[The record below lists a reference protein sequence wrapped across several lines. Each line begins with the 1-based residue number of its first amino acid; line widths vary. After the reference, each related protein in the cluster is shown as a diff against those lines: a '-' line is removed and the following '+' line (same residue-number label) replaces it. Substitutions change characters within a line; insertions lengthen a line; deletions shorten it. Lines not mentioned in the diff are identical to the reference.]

1 MWYRGVAF
9 MRLHP
14 ARRRPI
20 ALSACCA
27 WFGCSA
33 FVTLVTLTPSA
44 WAEEPEP
51 EPARLSPSTPAQQAR
66 LTPPEDPRNT
76 PWDRIVALREP
87 TGRIVPRPL
96 DADEPFRFE
105 LDGEFQLRAQFQRAF
120 LLEPTTKDLGENPQ
134 LTGRSLG
141 QKAFVTGWLRATPR
155 VRIGPNVVV
164 TGQIDFPTGFVFG
177 DTTRGV
183 GADSAPRDNGGNL
196 GNYLVPRWL
205 YVDWRTKVG
214 LLRVG
219 QQPNHWGM
227 GILANDGDHPNL
239 FGDYRYG
246 QMAERVLFGTRPFGE
261 KSPFTVALAADLVYR
276 DNQARLSRGDV
287 AFQGVLAA
295 YYEKGPNQVGLF
307 AVARDQR
314 NTKDS
319 VPGVSEYRDRLQ
331 ILALDVAA
339 HGALPLPGH
348 RTGFAFGEV
357 EAAAIFG
364 RTNLLRDADTANDAW
379 PTRIASQA
387 LAARVGFVRGGTT
400 LVDDVAPEPAAPGVT
415 PKRISQMY
423 GSFVT
428 QVEVGYASGDANP
441 YDRTE
446 RRFTFDPNHKVGLV
460 LFDEV
465 LRWHTARAATAAADP
480 LLTNGARPTPGVD
493 LLPSNGGVFGAAYMN
508 PTAIF
513 RPEPWLDL
521 KAGALFAQTTADLVS
536 PYGVA
541 TKGKYT
547 NYRGGDPRSHDL
559 GVELDLGVEARH
571 RLPSGIVFQGG
582 AQAGVLFPGR
592 ALADANGTLPA
603 PTWVAVGRTGLQ
615 F

>member
-1 MWYRGVAF
+1 MWYPGVAF

-20 ALSACCA
+20 ALSAWSA
-27 WFGCSA
+27 WFGGSA
-33 FVTLVTLTPSA
+33 FVTLVALTPSA

-51 EPARLSPSTPAQQAR
+51 AAARLSPPSTPAQQAR
-66 LTPPEDPRNT
+66 LTPPEDPRKT

-120 LLEPTTKDLGENPQ
+120 LLEPTPKDLAENPQ

-164 TGQIDFPTGFVFG
+164 TGQIDFPTGFIFG

-214 LLRVG
+214 LLRIG

-246 QMAERVLFGTRPFGE
+246 QIAERVLFGTRPFGE
-261 KSPFTVALAADLVYR
+261 KEPVHR
-276 DNQARLSRGDV
+276 RPRRRPR
-287 AFQGVLAA
+287 
-295 YYEKGPNQVGLF
+295 PNQVGLF

-319 VPGVSEYRDRLQ
+319 IPGVSEYRDRLP
-331 ILALDVAA
+331 IS
-339 HGALPLPGH
+339 PLTSPPTARSRSRPPDRLRLRRG
-348 RTGFAFGEV
+348 RGG
-357 EAAAIFG
+357 G
-364 RTNLLRDADTANDAW
+364 DLRRTNLLRDADTANDAW
-379 PTRIASQA
+379 RPASPPRRSPPRR
-387 LAARVGFVRGGTT
+387 LCARR
-400 LVDDVAPEPAAPGVT
+400 
-415 PKRISQMY
+415 
-423 GSFVT
+423 
-428 QVEVGYASGDANP
+428 
-441 YDRTE
+441 DR
-446 RRFTFDPNHKVGLV
+446 
-460 LFDEV
+460 
-465 LRWHTARAATAAADP
+465 
-480 LLTNGARPTPGVD
+480 
-493 LLPSNGGVFGAAYMN
+493 
-508 PTAIF
+508 
-513 RPEPWLDL
+513 
-521 KAGALFAQTTADLVS
+521 
-536 PYGVA
+536 
-541 TKGKYT
+541 
-547 NYRGGDPRSHDL
+547 PR
-559 GVELDLGVEARH
+559 
-571 RLPSGIVFQGG
+571 
-582 AQAGVLFPGR
+582 
-592 ALADANGTLPA
+592 
-603 PTWVAVGRTGLQ
+603 
-615 F
+615 